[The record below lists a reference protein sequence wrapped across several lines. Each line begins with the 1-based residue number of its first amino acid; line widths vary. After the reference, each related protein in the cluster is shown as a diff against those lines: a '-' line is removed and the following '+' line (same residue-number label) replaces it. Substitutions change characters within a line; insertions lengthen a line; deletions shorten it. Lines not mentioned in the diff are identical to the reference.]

1 MDNVYNVNDFIKKFK
16 KDFFYWLSIIVVS
29 AMILYIVVNV
39 LLYNENVNEGNYRVI
54 DAAVINTVEIEN
66 VSREDKWAYN
76 VSSVDVLSLL
86 VSCQDVSKIKSVYIR
101 NFSSDLPRNIVL
113 SQKKYNTVINANTEE
128 VLTLNSTSID
138 GNNILYE
145 LEFKDVNVL
154 KNFVVPKEEKEVTL
168 DGTIYSLAGISIY
181 DLTYTASFEFVIEET
196 TGRKNIMKYE
206 ITMPNS
212 ELITEGTYISN
223 LDVSNFVFKILS
235 WKNFFRYI

>member
-29 AMILYIVVNV
+29 DMILYIVVNV

-66 VSREDKWAYN
+66 VSKEDKWAYN
-76 VSSVDVLSLL
+76 VSGVDVLSLL
-86 VSCQDVSKIKSVYIR
+86 ISCQDVSKIKSVYIQ

-113 SQKKYNTVINANTEE
+113 SQKKYDTVINANSEE

-168 DGTIYSLAGISIY
+168 DGTIYTLGGISIY

-212 ELITEGTYISN
+212 ELISEGEYISN
-223 LDVSNFVFKILS
+223 LDVSEFVFKILS

>member
-128 VLTLNSTSID
+128 VLTLNTTSKD

-145 LEFKDVNVL
+145 
-154 KNFVVPKEEKEVTL
+154 
-168 DGTIYSLAGISIY
+168 
-181 DLTYTASFEFVIEET
+181 
-196 TGRKNIMKYE
+196 
-206 ITMPNS
+206 
-212 ELITEGTYISN
+212 
-223 LDVSNFVFKILS
+223 
-235 WKNFFRYI
+235 

>member
-66 VSREDKWAYN
+66 VSKEDRWAYN
-76 VSSVDVLSLL
+76 VSGVDVLSLL
-86 VSCQDVSKIKSVYIR
+86 ISCQDVSKIKSVYIQ

-113 SQKKYNTVINANTEE
+113 SQKKYDTVINANSEE

-138 GNNILYE
+138 GNNILYD

-168 DGTIYSLAGISIY
+168 DGTIYTLGGISIY

-212 ELITEGTYISN
+212 ELISEGEYISN
-223 LDVSNFVFKILS
+223 LDVSEFVFKILS